1 MKTLMTIILVLL
13 GIIGKAEENFSTIY
27 LWHGKGYLK
36 TAIFEL
42 GLNSRRITSFRTRD
56 LIEYKI
62 YSTGIINIEVIFTG
76 NGLLHYSKQLKVEQ
90 GKKYYLYAWAK
101 GFKGIEEELTE
112 TNQYFGD
119 PDYFNR
125 KLFFEED
132 FNNPIGKISKDA
144 ISKEPGQGT
153 CFALNA
159 DGYLITNYHVIE
171 NAKEIT
177 VKGIDG
183 DYSTKYGATLIAND
197 KTNDLALLKIGNKNV
212 RFNGIPY
219 SVRSSGVQQG
229 EKVYAIGFPIAQVLG
244 QEVKLTDG
252 IISAKSGVD
261 GDVSKFQISAA
272 VNPGNSSGPLIDE
285 QGNLIGV
292 IYAKSTIAES
302 AGYAV
307 KASYLQTFLSN
318 VDGLEYSPLSGS
330 LNGKA
335 ITEIIAEWKKFIFIV
350 ETN

>member
-197 KTNDLALLKIGNKNV
+197 KTNDLALLKIGNKMYDLMV
-212 RFNGIPY
+212 
-219 SVRSSGVQQG
+219 
-229 EKVYAIGFPIAQVLG
+229 FPILSVAAEFNKGKKYMQL
-244 QEVKLTDG
+244 
-252 IISAKSGVD
+252 A
-261 GDVSKFQISAA
+261 FQ
-272 VNPGNSSGPLIDE
+272 
-285 QGNLIGV
+285 
-292 IYAKSTIAES
+292 
-302 AGYAV
+302 
-307 KASYLQTFLSN
+307 
-318 VDGLEYSPLSGS
+318 S
-330 LNGKA
+330 LKY
-335 ITEIIAEWKKFIFIV
+335 
-350 ETN
+350 